1 MLGDALLQVISQ
13 FGGCRG
19 EPLPRTHGH
28 RLHVRARRRMPP
40 TVERC
45 DDEARPC
52 FAIARNLPPGRIS
65 SKNPMVQSGATY
77 RLPCGRHAG
86 ALWAWP
92 SGRYACP
99 AGMIR
104 TWLPRSSR
112 FPSRPLT
119 ALRRPW
125 AITRVTCCCVNVASK
140 CGLTPQYEALERLY
154 EEFRDRGFAVLG
166 FPANDFAGQEPGSN
180 EEIVEFCTGT
190 YGVQFPLFS
199 KITVTGAGKHP
210 LYAELT
216 SARYP
221 MPTVTRRHFAAI
233 CAATG

>member
-1 MLGDALLQVISQ
+1 
-13 FGGCRG
+13 
-19 EPLPRTHGH
+19 
-28 RLHVRARRRMPP
+28 
-40 TVERC
+40 
-45 DDEARPC
+45 
-52 FAIARNLPPGRIS
+52 
-65 SKNPMVQSGATY
+65 
-77 RLPCGRHAG
+77 
-86 ALWAWP
+86 
-92 SGRYACP
+92 
-99 AGMIR
+99 
-104 TWLPRSSR
+104 
-112 FPSRPLT
+112 
-119 ALRRPW
+119 
-125 AITRVTCCCVNVASK
+125 
-140 CGLTPQYEALERLY
+140 LY